1 MRWLVG
7 GLVVVN
13 IGLLSYLWFGPN
25 ARQSSEPPVPNGAR
39 AFDFIVT
46 ETGMSA
52 EQRDRY
58 AALRDEHQRAIR
70 PLRAELRRR
79 KESLF
84 RGLQVDTISDSLGGI
99 HARAV
104 GEIEA
109 AIDSVTFA
117 HFRKVRALL
126 ASEQRHRFD
135 SIIMEA
141 LRMMKPPPP
150 EDRREKG
157 GPPPPE
163 G

>member
-1 MRWLVG
+1 MRRLVG

-13 IGLLSYLWFGPN
+13 LGLLGYLWFGPN
-25 ARQSSEPPVPNGAR
+25 ARPSSGPAVPNGAR

-46 ETGMSA
+46 ETGMNA

-70 PLRAELRRR
+70 PLRVELRRR
-79 KESLF
+79 KEILF
-84 RGLQVDTISDSLGGI
+84 RGLQADAISDSLGGTN
-99 HARAV
+99 ARAV

-109 AIDSVTFA
+109 AIDSVTFT

-126 ASEQRHRFD
+126 TPEQRHRFD
-135 SIIMEA
+135 AIIMEA

-150 EDRREKG
+150 EDRRDKG
-157 GPPPPE
+157 GPPPE